1 MLKTI
6 KKKAKKLINYFNR
19 EKRFAELLAAEGWRK
34 TSEFQ
39 FEFAGNYRFEKGDY
53 ILYHKVGQATEL
65 FYQFKKIKE
74 YKQYLTQRDIGRI
87 FYLTNTQTIKSQQS
101 LLDEIL
107 ARLDNNLDIQP
118 NSELH
123 KRLKAVNK

>member
-6 KKKAKKLINYFNR
+6 KKKVQKLINYYNR
-19 EKRFAELLAAEGWRK
+19 EKRFVELLAAEGWRK
-34 TSEFQ
+34 TSELQ

-53 ILYHKVGQATEL
+53 ILHHQVGQKTEL
-65 FYQFKKIKE
+65 FYQYKKIEE

-101 LLDEIL
+101 LLVEIL
-107 ARLDNNLDIQP
+107 DILDNDREIQP
-118 NSELH
+118 HSELH
-123 KRLKAVNK
+123 KRLKAINK